1 MLLIYIYIVSLMK
14 WIGQNN
20 SSNLGSREIQMSET
34 LEESRR
40 LHRRE
45 RKRNNYNL
53 DHKRETSGWTWEM
66 TWKRRLNCQDWSM
79 VNDQ

>member
-1 MLLIYIYIVSLMK
+1 MK

-20 SSNLGSREIQMSET
+20 SSNLGSREIQMSER

-53 DHKRETSGWTWEM
+53 DHKRETSG
-66 TWKRRLNCQDWSM
+66 
-79 VNDQ
+79 